1 MTSKQIKLIENYIRK
16 VVRKTLK
23 ENSITNDPQIIADL
37 RDVAENGYKSIKD
50 PKTGRKMKV
59 DSYSASAIINIYD
72 QLNDDQKMKYSSLGI
87 QRMQQI
93 AFK

>member
-1 MTSKQIKLIENYIRK
+1 MTIRQIKLVENYIRK
-16 VVRKTLK
+16 VVRKALK
-23 ENSITNDPQIIADL
+23 EDSSPKDSQIITDL
-37 RDVAENGYKSIKD
+37 RDILKNGYKSIKD

-59 DSYSASAIINIYD
+59 DSYSASAIINLYD

-87 QRMQQI
+87 ERMQQI